1 MSYVTP
7 STLMTGCL
15 VTAARWN
22 QDVVSNPEA
31 LNPGGWSVVLGD
43 GVSVIPTGSALDV
56 EVPFNCTL
64 SAWGIYQSPSGSLE
78 VTLCRMTYAGF
89 PATAGVFVGVAAG
102 GGMAGTS
109 VRLVGQDFSL
119 VAALTHATYSRSD
132 LWALYNPQQVGPCTL
147 TIPFNAA
154 EQHAAGF
161 VVVRGVDVAN
171 PIRSSST
178 GGAGPNGDGEANIAI
193 ASAVD
198 DLVLDHVF
206 YGDNVGTNP
215 SVGPNQT
222 EQYHARSGKTGPT
235 NQSESAVSTEAGA
248 ATVSM
253 TWSGNGTRVFSHCV
267 VSIRPLVGK
276 PNQAVVLV

>member
-1 MSYVTP
+1 VTIAVVT
-7 STLMTGCL
+7 SGC
-15 VTAARWN
+15 VAA
-22 QDVVSNPEA
+22 
-31 LNPGGWSVVLGD
+31 
-43 GVSVIPTGSALDV
+43 GSADV
-56 EVPFNCTL
+56 SSLTVECTVPQGL
-64 SAWGIYQSPSGSLE
+64 
-78 VTLCRMTYAGF
+78 AG
-89 PATAGVFVGVAAG
+89 AAVFVGVAAG

-119 VAALTHATYSRSD
+119 VAALTHATYYRSE

-147 TIPFNAA
+147 TITFNAA